1 MKSVSVIIPNFNGKN
16 LFEKYL
22 PFLFKA
28 LETSKLNYEIIVP
41 DDSSKDDSIKYLEE
55 NYPEIIVLKNSTNL
69 GFAGNCNR
77 GIAIA
82 KMDLIFLLNND
93 VKLTEN
99 YFESLLP
106 YFEFEGTFGVM
117 GALTTESNG
126 KIQDGAKYP
135 RWKGN
140 QLNFTLNYV
149 FKDSPQK
156 AESLFLSGANA
167 LVDRKKIQM
176 IGGFDEIFNPF
187 YFEDA
192 ELGVR
197 SWRLGWKN
205 YFEQKAICYHEISST
220 IKKHNDQK
228 KIKIT
233 ARRNKFILHAIHL
246 EGEKKSKW
254 EKEIKWNY
262 LYRWIKGDFTFY
274 KALKEFRKK
283 ENEIK
288 ISKEKLEKL
297 FAEVNHRDSLEK
309 ISEKILKSI
318 GKSEVDLF

>member
-1 MKSVSVIIPNFNGKN
+1 MKSISVIIPNYNGKA

-22 PFLFKA
+22 PFLFLA
-28 LETSKLNYEIIVP
+28 LEKSKLEYEIIVP
-41 DDSSKDDSIKYLEE
+41 DDASKDDSIKYLKE
-55 NYPEIIVLKNSTNL
+55 NYPNIIVLENKNNL

-77 GIAIA
+77 GIKAA

-99 YFESLLP
+99 YFESLQP
-106 YFEFEGTFGVM
+106 YFDSNDTFGVM
-117 GALTTESNG
+117 GALTTESNS

-135 RWKGN
+135 QWKGG
-140 QLNFTLNYV
+140 QLNFTLNYI
-149 FKDSPQK
+149 FNDPGRK

-205 YFEQKAICYHEISST
+205 YFEPKAICYHEISST
-220 IKKHNDQK
+220 IKKHNDLK
-228 KIKIT
+228 KIKII
-233 ARRNKFILHAIHL
+233 ARRNKFILHDLHL
-246 EGEKKSKW
+246 EGIKRFQWRLGIFLNLAVRWITGDTKYYQSFKLYKNQKAMIKKSK
-254 EKEIKWNY
+254 ENLAKLFSELGCKKSMQEISNS
-262 LYRWIKGDFTFY
+262 I
-274 KALKEFRKK
+274 LKNIGEQ
-283 ENEIK
+283 K
-288 ISKEKLEKL
+288 ISV
-297 FAEVNHRDSLEK
+297 F
-309 ISEKILKSI
+309 
-318 GKSEVDLF
+318 